1 MAVVKTLME
10 IMVTSITGN
19 FLADWALCHG
29 VVYYLYL
36 LLLLLLL
43 LLWVVVVVVVLF
55 SLCITAAEI

>member
-29 VVYYLYL
+29 VVLLFVFIIIIIIIITFMGSSSSGGAFQSVYY
-36 LLLLLLL
+36 
-43 LLWVVVVVVVLF
+43 
-55 SLCITAAEI
+55 SG